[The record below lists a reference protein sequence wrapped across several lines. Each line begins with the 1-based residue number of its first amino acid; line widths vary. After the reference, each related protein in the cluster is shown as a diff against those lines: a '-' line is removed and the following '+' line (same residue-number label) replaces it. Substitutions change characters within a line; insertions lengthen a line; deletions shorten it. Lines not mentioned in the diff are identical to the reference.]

1 MIPTFIMFIFT
12 QEITLLKGSPLY
24 RSGVFMLWGWKLLFV
39 YTESY
44 CFLNSW
50 NHYLIQG
57 IIYNTYQTLLVII
70 KDVAS
75 PTMINTLTLIP
86 GFGFL

>member
-44 CFLNSW
+44 CFLNSMFILSLE
-50 NHYLIQG
+50 NRKITCFPL
-57 IIYNTYQTLLVII
+57 NSN
-70 KDVAS
+70 A
-75 PTMINTLTLIP
+75 
-86 GFGFL
+86 